1 MNIKQV
7 IKIVIVVFVLSCVI
21 VWGIFSNYVG
31 SSVDFQDRQ
40 ITVEIPKGTTFSR
53 ASGILEKVDLIK
65 HKKLFYFLAVLED
78 APENI
83 RAGEYELRS
92 SMTPKEILGKLLKGE
107 IKGYHIPIPE
117 GFTVRQIAAR
127 LSAWKLVNED
137 KFMTLATDRDFLR
150 SLNIPGKSAEGYLF
164 PDTYIFDKSM
174 REKEIIKCMARQF
187 REEITPEMVK
197 RAGDLGFT
205 MEEIITLAS
214 IIEKEGGLKEEKPLV
229 AAVFDNRLKKGM
241 RLQSDPTVIYDIE
254 NFDGNI
260 TKKDLRRKTPYNT
273 YRIKGLPPGPICNP
287 GIDAISAALFP
298 AQVNYLYFVSK
309 NDGSHHFS
317 SNLVN
322 HNKAVVKYQIK
333 RKR

>member
-7 IKIVIVVFVLSCVI
+7 IKMVIVVFVLSCVI

-174 REKEIIKCMARQF
+174 RERNYQVHGQAVSR
-187 REEITPEMVK
+187 
-197 RAGDLGFT
+197 GDYT
-205 MEEIITLAS
+205 
-214 IIEKEGGLKEEKPLV
+214 
-229 AAVFDNRLKKGM
+229 
-241 RLQSDPTVIYDIE
+241 
-254 NFDGNI
+254 
-260 TKKDLRRKTPYNT
+260 
-273 YRIKGLPPGPICNP
+273 
-287 GIDAISAALFP
+287 
-298 AQVNYLYFVSK
+298 
-309 NDGSHHFS
+309 
-317 SNLVN
+317 
-322 HNKAVVKYQIK
+322 
-333 RKR
+333 